1 MSFQARRAGVRTPF
15 CRQVEAKSPQSS
27 YNGGALEGWKL
38 FWPPVHR
45 IPNPIDGSMSNWIHA
60 HVGGV
65 QRPCFWR
72 VAFAPQ
78 RDTKRTSPHTHTHT
92 LAHAKRP
99 SSTSGSSG
107 THGAARCVA
116 SGLTSGDEA
125 PGWCWSLARNL
136 DEGTGE
142 FVRIFARLICDLVLG
157 RCLQLPGFDR
167 GSHVPMSKHP
177 LTWVQWR

>member
-92 LAHAKRP
+92 H
-99 SSTSGSSG
+99 
-107 THGAARCVA
+107 THLHTPRGLRAPVAPVAPMEPPVA
-116 SGLTSGDEA
+116 SPPVSRPETRPRDGVGHLLET
-125 PGWCWSLARNL
+125 
-136 DEGTGE
+136 
-142 FVRIFARLICDLVLG
+142 
-157 RCLQLPGFDR
+157 
-167 GSHVPMSKHP
+167 
-177 LTWVQWR
+177 